1 MPPTARAAALVI
13 TVPAFAAS
21 GASEPARTWAHA
33 DLEHGF
39 GTQWGV
45 GDARVLDH
53 RAFDVE
59 KPVEYPVHQA
69 LFDCFWLLAVSCAL
83 WGVEGACRIIVCDQ
97 AGRCD
102 REALCPIPRWV
113 AGACCLRRRWS
124 CLRRCRGSGRRA
136 RAWRP
141 RARSIS
147 GPGGFP
153 GSFVP
158 GVGDSRRD
166 VVSRARC
173 LSRVR
178 WADAPERGGVVQ
190 ARPSAV
196 RGFLERRDGLPSQGA
211 SHALRRERPGARP
224 RWRSSVWSR
233 TCWPTG

>member
-1 MPPTARAAALVI
+1 MPARGRTRISSTGSERNGESAMRASST
-13 TVPAFAAS
+13 TVPLTLRS
-21 GASEPARTWAHA
+21 R
-33 DLEHGF
+33 LNI
-39 GTQWGV
+39 
-45 GDARVLDH
+45 
-53 RAFDVE
+53 
-59 KPVEYPVHQA
+59 
-69 LFDCFWLLAVSCAL
+69 LFIRRFLAVFWLSAVSCAL

-102 REALCPIPRWV
+102 REALCPILRWV
-113 AGACCLRRRWS
+113 AGRVAFAAVGVAFVDAGVPADGRV
-124 CLRRCRGSGRRA
+124 RGDLAHAPSRDREG
-136 RAWRP
+136 
-141 RARSIS
+141 S
-147 GPGGFP
+147 P

-211 SHALRRERPGARP
+211 LHALRRERPGAWP